1 MASPGTRFAQSLAAK
16 DESSLRGLL
25 APDVDFR
32 ALTPGR
38 PWEAADADG
47 VLRVV
52 FGSWFEPADEIVA
65 VLEVRDGEDVAD
77 THAVGYRFKVR
88 NPDGTYLVEQQAY
101 YRCDADGRIDHLRV
115 LCSGYR
121 PVD

>member
-1 MASPGTRFAQSLAAK
+1 MATPGTRFAQSLAAK

-47 VLRVV
+47 VLRAV
-52 FGSWFEPADEIVA
+52 FGFWFEPSDEILG

-77 THAVGYRFKVR
+77 THAVRYRFRVR
-88 NPDGTYLVEQQAY
+88 NRGGTYLVEQQAY
-101 YRCDADGRIDHLRV
+101 YRCDVDGRIDHLRV

-121 PVD
+121 PVE